1 MHIGHLLTLFCIL
14 MAVILIFCNS
24 EVMTSL
30 PHNLGLQF
38 SVFPFAGV
46 TFVRRYFHYVGSEIQ
61 GSLGRDI

>member
-30 PHNLGLQF
+30 PHNLVLDSQPRFGLTQSQF
-38 SVFPFAGV
+38 LNLYNFL
-46 TFVRRYFHYVGSEIQ
+46 IN
-61 GSLGRDI
+61 